1 MPTHVFDPDMP
12 DLMEKSAQAADLLR
26 LLGNQKRLLLA
37 CHLAMRGEM
46 PAGALAEA
54 VGLSMPA
61 LSQHLALLRDGGIV
75 ASRRDA
81 QSIIYRLSD
90 PRAAEVLALLHRL
103 YCGPDAAPLR

>member
-1 MPTHVFDPDMP
+1 MPASEFDVDMP
-12 DLMEKSAQAADLLR
+12 DLMEKSAQAAELLR

-46 PAGALAEA
+46 AAGALAEA

-90 PRAAEVLALLHRL
+90 PRAAEVLALLHHL
-103 YCGPDAAPLR
+103 YCGPNAAPLC